1 MSGFET
7 PARRSALVSLVAGLT
22 LTDSGIIGSPL
33 SLSGLVEAK
42 DLDEQPPRGRA
53 MVYLAPVVSNTRPRG
68 LWMGLSQTWRLL
80 LYVPV
85 TMAATSAVLDEVQEE
100 LMVALRDST
109 LGGAVWEGS
118 LSLSTQM
125 DDAHALCEAVFSV
138 SYATPVGV

>member
-100 LMVALRDST
+100 LMSLKHYEERKVMQQVIFYSTALDKDSRHRHRM
-109 LGGAVWEGS
+109 L
-118 LSLSTQM
+118 
-125 DDAHALCEAVFSV
+125 
-138 SYATPVGV
+138 P